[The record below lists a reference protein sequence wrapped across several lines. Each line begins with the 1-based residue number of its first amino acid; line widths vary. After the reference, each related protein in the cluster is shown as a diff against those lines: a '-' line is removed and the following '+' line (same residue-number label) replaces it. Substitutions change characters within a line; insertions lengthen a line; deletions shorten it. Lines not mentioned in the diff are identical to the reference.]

1 VNEMISKI
9 GIWGGSCALRLPKMA
24 VESLGLKEGE
34 EVKLQLED
42 GALIVRPAKQRF
54 LLEDLVQ
61 EARGLTAPAV
71 IDDGPLGTELL

>member
-1 VNEMISKI
+1 MISKI

-71 IDDGPLGTELL
+71 IDDDPLGSELL

>member
-1 VNEMISKI
+1 MISKI

-54 LLEDLVQ
+54 LLEELVH
-61 EARGLTAPAV
+61 EARSLTAPAV